1 MPTLIDL
8 SASPISSFSEPAH
21 TIQAGDDLDHI
32 AKELLASERL
42 AVSFEHFTDGRGY
55 SIARDLRQLYGF
67 KGALRA
73 VGDIT
78 VDQLPY
84 LARCGFT
91 EFLLRNGQDP
101 KNAFGSLHAFS
112 VGYQQ
117 SHPITFTETAVSS

>member
-8 SASPISSFSEPAH
+8 SASPIANASDPSH
-21 TIQAGDDLDHI
+21 TIQAGDDLDQL
-32 AKELLASERL
+32 ATQFLASDRL
-42 AVSFEHFTDGRGY
+42 AIRFEHFTDGRGY

-91 EFLLRNGQDP
+91 EFLLRSGQDQ

-112 VGYQQ
+112 VGYQK
-117 SHPITFTETAVSS
+117 SHPITFKKVAISP